1 MPLRPSEA
9 TVGSDDVAG
18 VAAAPDAPQSGGRG
32 GHVRSEHMHAILSDF
47 VLMSTQLQAR
57 GGFLRGIGRLILV
70 VIVVLVLFGVFL
82 GMRLGRR
89 GR

>member
-1 MPLRPSEA
+1 
-9 TVGSDDVAG
+9 
-18 VAAAPDAPQSGGRG
+18 
-32 GHVRSEHMHAILSDF
+32 MHAILSDF